1 MLSRTGL
8 RAGLRLSSDK
18 ALGGSVV
25 AVIGPVVDVQFED
38 GRPPILNALEV
49 EGTKKNKIFSKFFLS
64 KI

>member
-8 RAGLRLSSDK
+8 RTLRFSSDAI
-18 ALGGSVV
+18 ALGGKVV

-49 EGTKKNKIFSKFFLS
+49 EGMIIF
-64 KI
+64 